1 MDYYGGTNTLGQMNM
16 TGGGDLLSLLKGL
29 GFNANPVSPLLNAG
43 LDVGKSILGGLG
55 GLLFGGKE
63 RARTDEIY
71 NLAKNR
77 IGQNVI
83 NPDQYLAQYQQALAP
98 RFNMQAEGINRRLG
112 LDSGVAQA
120 ELGSQMQAPLAQFL
134 LQAKQQNDILK
145 NQNDNGLL
153 QLMASLRR
161 G

>member
-1 MDYYGGTNTLGQMNM
+1 MDYYGGTNTLAQMNM

-29 GFNANPVSPLLNAG
+29 GFAANPMSPLLSAG
-43 LDVGKSILGGLG
+43 LDIGKSLLGGLG
-55 GLLFGGKE
+55 SLLGGGTE
-63 RARTDEIY
+63 RARTSEVY

>member
-1 MDYYGGTNTLGQMNM
+1 MISYGDIGTQLQGAGGT
-16 TGGGDLLSLLKGL
+16 GDLLSLLKGL
-29 GFNANPVSPLLNAG
+29 GFSANPVNPFLSAG
-43 LDVGKSILGGLG
+43 LDFGKNLLGGLG
-55 GLLFGGKE
+55 GLLFGGQE
-63 RARTDEIY
+63 RARTNEIY

-77 IGQNVI
+77 LGQNVI
-83 NPDQYLAQYQQALAP
+83 NPDQYLAQYQQTLAP